1 MFVKTLLNWAN
12 MVSEPFYLGRANAHV
27 SLASIKFEGILRET
41 GITPLRRGKWK
52 SLCAQI
58 C

>member
-12 MVSEPFYLGRANAHV
+12 MVSKPFYLGLANARV
-27 SLASIKFEGILRET
+27 SLASMKFEGALKET
-41 GITPLRRGKWK
+41 GITPLSWGKWK

>member
-1 MFVKTLLNWAN
+1 MFIKTLLNWAN
-12 MVSEPFYLGRANAHV
+12 MVSEPFYLGGADARV
-27 SLASIKFEGILRET
+27 SLASFKIEEILKEL
-41 GITPLRRGKWK
+41 GFTPLKRGKWK